1 MRRVYALAVWTG
13 GPPPFDLRADMAAQ
27 FEAEGRRLP
36 VGRTWALLRDCEVIA
51 LGGLEPAGA
60 AEARGWLLTAD
71 LDVRDWAM
79 ACWATRQALDE
90 ARTWRTIRRV
100 RVLADGARRRAA
112 AMMERLGFEWTGG
125 EGRDRVMTLEL
136 N

>member
-1 MRRVYALAVWTG
+1 MRRIYSLAVWAG
-13 GPPPFDLRADMAAQ
+13 GPPPFALRADMAEQ

-36 VGRTWALLRDCEVIA
+36 DGRAWALVRDGRVIA
-51 LGGLEPAGA
+51 LGGLEPAGG

-71 LDVRDWAM
+71 LDERDWAK
-79 ACWATRQALDE
+79 ACWATRLAMTE
-90 ARTWRTIRRV
+90 ARTWRTVRRV

-112 AMMERLGFEWTGG
+112 AMLERLGFEWTGG